1 MFSKMRRGPQALSHE
16 EMTDLLKTETRGVM
30 SVQGDDGYPYGYPIN
45 HYYDEETNKIYIHG
59 ATFGHR
65 VSAVKKDPKV
75 SYCVFGGEY
84 QKEGDWAKYVKSVII
99 FGKAELVE
107 DADEI
112 VRISRLLCDS
122 RFVNCKSRS
131 VRCDLPLICKSNNTA
146 ILIAV
151 IGRLRSK
158 GQAVRAAI
166 CCFAQ
171 VFPGISTILGILPL
185 ISIIR
190 KIYFCLKSRL
200 CILKDFLILR
210 LLNKS
215 SSLSLLGNCEN
226 GTLVARK

>member
-1 MFSKMRRGPQALSHE
+1 MFRTMRRSPQALSRE

-107 DADEI
+107 NPDEI
-112 VRISRLLCDS
+112 VRISRLLCD
-122 RFVNCKSRS
+122 K
-131 VRCDLPLICKSNNTA
+131 
-146 ILIAV
+146 
-151 IGRLRSK
+151 
-158 GQAVRAAI
+158 
-166 CCFAQ
+166 
-171 VFPGISTILGILPL
+171 FPCPPEYVEHEIE
-185 ISIIR
+185 
-190 KIYFCLKSRL
+190 
-200 CILKDFLILR
+200 KDAPR
-210 LLNKS
+210 
-215 SSLSLLGNCEN
+215 
-226 GTLVARK
+226 TLVIAINIENMNGKLVHEA